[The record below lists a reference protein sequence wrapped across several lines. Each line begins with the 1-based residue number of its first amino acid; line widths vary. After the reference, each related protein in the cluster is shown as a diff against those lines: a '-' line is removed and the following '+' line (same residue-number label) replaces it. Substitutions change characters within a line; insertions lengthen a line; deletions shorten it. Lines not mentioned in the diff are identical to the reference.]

1 MTKILIV
8 DDDQVVL
15 TSCKR
20 ILEPEGYAVSLTSS
34 VKEALQML
42 EVKKFDILLVDVIM
56 PEYDGMY
63 LIGNVKENLPYMPIL
78 VMSGYPTPETI
89 SSGMQMGA
97 THFIA
102 KPFTPDELVTA
113 VRKALLKE
121 KEKTQPVEVEN
132 RNGKDEENTGD
143 R

>member
-1 MTKILIV
+1 MTKILVV
-8 DDDQVVL
+8 DDDPVVL

-20 ILEPEGYAVSLTSS
+20 ILEPEGYSVGLTSS

-42 EVKKFDILLVDVIM
+42 ERKKFDILLVDVIM

-63 LIGNVKENLPYMPIL
+63 LIGNVRENLPHMPIL

-89 SSGMQMGA
+89 SSGMRMGA

-113 VRKALLKE
+113 VRKALVKE
-121 KEKTQPVEVEN
+121 QEKT
-132 RNGKDEENTGD
+132 
-143 R
+143 